1 MAPRAAAKREQVAM
15 ASSETRPMWDPE
27 LYAAQQ
33 AAAAGAAERPTS
45 AGDGPSLEENGEPKE
60 EEPSEGRKLMDDIIA
75 HLQRPNTEEQNEAS
89 RKKHAEEVGFDAFDL
104 AAFQA
109 APSNEE
115 KAELIKTFSR
125 GNENTMRLC
134 MMALTR
140 HAVIDT
146 AQILQFMS
154 YLELS
159 GAPEPVEQP
168 PKPVWKD
175 QRRPRRFDAK

>member
-1 MAPRAAAKREQVAM
+1 MTIMIYEMRTY
-15 ASSETRPMWDPE
+15 S
-27 LYAAQQ
+27 LL
-33 AAAAGAAERPTS
+33 PT
-45 AGDGPSLEENGEPKE
+45 DLPKY
-60 EEPSEGRKLMDDIIA
+60 I
-75 HLQRPNTEEQNEAS
+75 
-89 RKKHAEEVGFDAFDL
+89 KHAEEVGFDAFDL